1 MRHSEMRQAFGVQA
15 DGSLD
20 RRQFLATA
28 GRLGAG
34 VLVVLP
40 TKFQDTYRVSIE
52 PIELPTAGLTPL
64 DLAEDLRVFMGRVEQ
79 CILERPYLWRD
90 LRRADLMLR
99 LGMENPA

>member
-1 MRHSEMRQAFGVQA
+1 MPVK
-15 DGSLD
+15 
-20 RRQFLATA
+20 FL
-28 GRLGAG
+28 GRKVNLETGGLRLAKRMGAG

-40 TKFQDTYRVSIE
+40 TKSRDYILRVRFE
-52 PIELPTAGLTPL
+52 PIELPTTGLSPA

-90 LRRADLMLR
+90 LRRADLMSR